1 MTVHVFL
8 SFDNDDSRLV
18 ELFRGQVK
26 NDKLVLEF
34 ADYSLKDPINSQ
46 NAEYVKREIREKI
59 RRSSA
64 IICLVGRSTYRSR
77 WVEWELET
85 GHDMGKCL
93 IGVRL
98 HSDYGDIAPKPLINH
113 GADVVDW
120 NIRDIVDALG
130 RC

>member
-1 MTVHVFL
+1 MTAHVFL
-8 SFDNDDSRLV
+8 SFDNDDSLLV

-34 ADYSLKDPINSQ
+34 ADYSIKDPINSQ
-46 NAEYVKREIREKI
+46 NAQYVKREIREKI
-59 RRSSA
+59 RMSSA
-64 IICLVGRSTYRSR
+64 IICLVGRSTHRSR

-85 GHDMGKCL
+85 GHGMGKCL

-98 HSDYGDIAPKPLINH
+98 HSDHGDIAPKPLIEH
-113 GADVVDW
+113 DADVVDW
-120 NIRDIVDALG
+120 NLQDIVGALR